1 MLNLSGVPDICAME
15 AAFNKE
21 TGRRQPRPS
30 LCFCL
35 YFIKSSGNHSENA
48 GT

>member
-1 MLNLSGVPDICAME
+1 ME
-15 AAFNKE
+15 AIFKKE
-21 TGRRQPRPS
+21 TGSACGCPS
-30 LCFCL
+30 LCFRL